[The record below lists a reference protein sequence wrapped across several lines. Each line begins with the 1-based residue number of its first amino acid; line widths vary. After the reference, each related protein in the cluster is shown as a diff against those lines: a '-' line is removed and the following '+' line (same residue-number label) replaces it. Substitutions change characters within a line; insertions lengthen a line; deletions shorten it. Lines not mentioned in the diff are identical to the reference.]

1 MKNLIAVIF
10 VGVILHTLMALGFVA
25 GFNFTQQQ
33 LDTFFILLFI
43 YGGSVLFCFVVGE
56 LANNYSQMDKLWSI
70 LPIAYAWVVAIRH
83 GMTARLII
91 MAVLITI
98 WGIRLTINFARK
110 GAYSIKFWTGEED
123 YRWIYLR
130 SKGPLSKRPVWMVFD
145 LLFICIFQNALVL
158 GMTLPILAV
167 ASSTEPLMWM
177 DFVAMGLAI
186 FFIVYELI
194 ADEQQNKFQTKKWAM
209 IHEGKKLEELP
220 EPYHLGFNTT
230 GLWNYSRHP
239 NYLGEQA
246 FWVSIYLFVIGSGLT
261 TYAVFNWSIIGTC
274 ALVLL
279 FTSSSK
285 FTEKISASKYPK
297 YADYQEKVFKYAP
310 IKKYR

>member
-1 MKNLIAVIF
+1 MKKLVAIIF
-10 VGVILHTLMALGFVA
+10 AGLILHVLMLFGFVS
-25 GFNFTQQQ
+25 GFNFTKEQ
-33 LDTFFILLFI
+33 LDTFYILLII
-43 YGGSVLFCFVVGE
+43 YGCAVLFCFIVGE

-83 GMTARLII
+83 GMSARLII
-91 MAVLITI
+91 MAVLITL
-98 WGIRLTINFARK
+98 WGIRLTVNFARK

-158 GMTLPILAV
+158 GMTLPVLGV
-167 ASSTEPLMWM
+167 ASSSEPLMWM
-177 DFVAMGLAI
+177 DFVAAALAL
-186 FFIVYELI
+186 FFLIYEFI
-194 ADEQQNKFQTKKWAM
+194 SDEQQMKFQKTKWKM
-209 IHEGKKLEELP
+209 IKEGKKLEELP
-220 EPYHLGFNTT
+220 EPYNLGFNTT

-261 TYAVFNWSIIGTC
+261 NCGVFNWSIIGTC

-285 FTEKISASKYPK
+285 FTEKITASKYPL
-297 YADYQEKVFKYAP
+297 YNDYQEKVFKYVP
-310 IKKYR
+310 LRKYR